1 METGP
6 CRRLQTAVRVPDVIL
21 CKYCTNPFIQLIS
34 IHCFIMIPSSSV
46 YPSISL
52 SLSVCSAVS
61 VSVCVCGGVLSLAIF
76 LSQSLYSCL
85 FLSLHISLTLS
96 LSLTLTHSLPHSLS
110 HTHSLFRSLFITL
123 SHSLFPS
130 GLDRHRCTADHMCL
144 FPYRFRSHRIPL
156 TSQQGLDNDW
166 YVRVLTCLI

>member
-1 METGP
+1 METGSR
-6 CRRLQTAVRVPDVIL
+6 RRLQTAVRVPNVIL
-21 CKYCTNPFIQLIS
+21 CKYCTNPFIPLTL
-34 IHCFIMIPSSSV
+34 IHCFIVIPSSSV
-46 YPSISL
+46 YLSTSL
-52 SLSVCSAVS
+52 CVCVLLFL
-61 VSVCVCGGVLSLAIF
+61 SVCVCVGVYCLALF

-96 LSLTLTHSLPHSLS
+96 LSLTLTHSLPHCLS